1 MSGTRGRSGG
11 ARKGAGRKPLPPEQF
26 ANGTYVTETK
36 KNKAYQNIEE
46 KIDNVQTC
54 EMKELSMPTEFEFL
68 PNARKAW
75 LDCLELDKASKYHL
89 LNDRHKECLKSFCLA
104 VELRQRLLEEYAN
117 TEKQVLLITKTG
129 EMKIS
134 PIVSEITKLNDKIN
148 NYADALGLTVL
159 SEFKMAV
166 EAKKGNRLN
175 GAEEEKGEDSLFD

>member
-54 EMKELSMPTEFEFL
+54 ELSELAMPTEFEFL

-89 LNDRHKECLKSFCLA
+89 LNDRHKE

-175 GAEEEKGEDSLFD
+175 GAEEENGEDSLFD